1 MSAPD
6 LDALRARF
14 PALRRVHAGRPVAY
28 FDGPGGTQ
36 VPDAVID
43 AISRYL
49 AEHNANTHW
58 AYPTSVETDA
68 LLAASRSAAADFL
81 GGAVDEVAFGNNMTT
96 LTFHVARALG
106 RGFAA
111 GDELVV
117 TDLDHHANVDPW
129 LDLARER
136 GLVVRHVAFDPATA
150 QLDWSAFEAALSPR
164 TRLVA
169 LGAASN
175 AFGTINDV
183 ARAAALVHARGAL
196 LYVDAVHY
204 AAHERVDVK
213 RLGADLLACSS
224 YKFHGPHAGLL
235 WARRELIEKL
245 DVPKLR
251 PAPAEAPERLETGT
265 QNHEGIAGIGAAIDF
280 LASIGGPG
288 PRREALDRAFAWMHG
303 RARALVAR
311 LHGGL
316 SALPKVRVLGPPADG
331 ARTPTVAF
339 TVAGH
344 SSLAVARHLAD
355 RAVFVSNGD
364 FYATTAIARMGFGDD
379 GVVRA
384 GCALYTTEDEVDR
397 LVAGVAEL

>member
-1 MSAPD
+1 MKPPD

-43 AISRYL
+43 AIARYL

-68 LLAASRSAAADFL
+68 MLSASRQAAADFV
-81 GGAVDEVAFGNNMTT
+81 GGAADEIVFGNNMTT

-106 RGFAA
+106 RGFSA

-150 QLDWSAFEAALSPR
+150 QLDWGAFEAALSPR

-169 LGAASN
+169 MGAASN
-175 AFGTINDV
+175 AFGTVNDV
-183 ARAAALVHARGAL
+183 ARAAPLVHARGAL

-204 AAHERVDVK
+204 AAHERVDVA

-224 YKFHGPHAGLL
+224 YKFHGPHAGVL
-235 WARRELIEKL
+235 WARRELIERL
-245 DVPKLR
+245 DSPKLR
-251 PAPAEAPERLETGT
+251 PAPADAPERLETGT

-280 LASIGGPG
+280 LAAIGGPG

-303 RARALVAR
+303 RARTLLAR

-316 SALPKVRVLGPPADG
+316 SALPKVKVLGPPVDAP
-331 ARTPTVAF
+331 RTPTIAF
-339 TVAGH
+339 AVEGREAE
-344 SSLAVARHLAD
+344 AVARHLAD
-355 RAVFVSNGD
+355 QAVFVSHGD
-364 FYATTAIARMGFGDD
+364 FYATTAVARMGLGEG

-384 GCALYTTEDEVDR
+384 GCALYTTEAEVDR
-397 LVAGVAEL
+397 LVAGVAEM

>member
-14 PALRRVHAGRPVAY
+14 PALRRVHAGLPVAY

-43 AISRYL
+43 AIARYL
-49 AEHNANTHW
+49 ANHNANTHW

-68 LLAASRSAAADFL
+68 ILQASRAAAADFL
-81 GGAVDEVAFGNNMTT
+81 GGATDEIAFGNNMTT

-136 GLVVRHVAFDPATA
+136 GLVVRHVGFDPATA
-150 QLDWSAFEAALSPR
+150 QLDWSAFEAALSKH

-183 ARAAALVHARGAL
+183 ARAASLVHARGAL

-204 AAHERVDVK
+204 AAHERVDVR
-213 RLGADLLACSS
+213 RLGADLLVCSS

-235 WARRELIEKL
+235 WARRELIEQL

-303 RARALVAR
+303 RARTLVTR

-316 SALPKVRVLGPPADG
+316 AALPKVRVLGLPADG
-331 ARTPTVAF
+331 PRTPTIAF
-339 TVAGH
+339 TVAGRT
-344 SSLAVARHLAD
+344 SLDVARHLAE

-384 GCALYTTEDEVDR
+384 GCALYTTEEEVDR
-397 LVAGVAEL
+397 LIAGVAEL